1 MNFSWMLGL
10 IILSQQVIMP
20 GSLVI
25 TNNSDPIS
33 VANRTTFSMHLPILP
48 ILDTKKFKKF
58 MDDIDQHITK
68 NPKNAIIDKNGNII
82 PEQLGYRLN
91 RQVFTE
97 NIFSYYLNNGSST
110 LEVPLLAI
118 YPRVDSE
125 LLGNIRDEKIGE
137 YVTYFNSNN
146 KERNN
151 NIYLAAKA
159 INNYVLFPG
168 EIFSF
173 NKVVGERTAGKGYMP
188 ATVIVNGEFSED
200 FGGGICQVSST
211 LFNAVDN
218 AGLKVVQ
225 RNSHSREVSYVP
237 TKRDATVSWNGPDLI
252 FKNDYNQPILI
263 LAKSLENK
271 LIIEIYS
278 SDVITYTPKE
288 VPYLPY
294 EKHPPK

>member
-1 MNFSWMLGL
+1 MNFSWMLGI

-25 TNNSDPIS
+25 TKNSDPIS
-33 VANRTTFSMHLPILP
+33 VANRTTFSMHWPILP
-48 ILDTKKFKKF
+48 ILDTKKFEKF
-58 MDDIDQHITK
+58 MDDIDQQVTK
-68 NPKNAIIDKNGNII
+68 NPKNAIIDKKGNII
-82 PEQLGYRLN
+82 QEQLGYRLN
-91 RQVFTE
+91 RQVFIE
-97 NIFSYYLNNGSST
+97 NIFSYYFNNGSST
-110 LEVPLLAI
+110 LEVPLLTI

-125 LLGNIRDEKIGE
+125 LLGNIRGEKIGE
-137 YVTYFNSNN
+137 YVTFFNSKN

-173 NKVVGERTAGKGYMP
+173 NKVVGERKAGKGYMP

-237 TKRDATVSWNGPDLI
+237 PKRDATVSWNGPDFI

-263 LAKSLENK
+263 LAKSIENK

-278 SDVITYTPKE
+278 SDVITYTPKK

-294 EKHPPK
+294 EKHPHK

>member
-1 MNFSWMLGL
+1 MNFSWMLGI

-48 ILDTKKFKKF
+48 IMDTKKFNKF
-58 MDDIDQHITK
+58 MDDIDQHVSK
-68 NPKNAIIDKNGNII
+68 NPKNSFIDKNGNII

-91 RQVFTE
+91 RHVFTE
-97 NIFSYYLNNGSST
+97 NIFSYYFNNGSST

-125 LLGNIRDEKIGE
+125 LLGNIRGEKIGE
-137 YVTYFNSNN
+137 YVTFFNNNN

-188 ATVIVNGEFSED
+188 ATV
-200 FGGGICQVSST
+200 
-211 LFNAVDN
+211 
-218 AGLKVVQ
+218 
-225 RNSHSREVSYVP
+225 
-237 TKRDATVSWNGPDLI
+237 
-252 FKNDYNQPILI
+252 
-263 LAKSLENK
+263 
-271 LIIEIYS
+271 
-278 SDVITYTPKE
+278 
-288 VPYLPY
+288 
-294 EKHPPK
+294 

>member
-1 MNFSWMLGL
+1 MLGL

-58 MDDIDQHITK
+58 MDDIDQHVTK

-82 PEQLGYRLN
+82 PEQIGYRLN

-97 NIFSYYLNNGSST
+97 NIFSYYFNNGSST

-118 YPRVDSE
+118 YPSVDSE
-125 LLGNIRDEKIGE
+125 LLGNIRGEKIGE
-137 YVTYFNSNN
+137 YVTFFNSNN

-159 INNYVLFPG
+159 INNYVLFPD

-237 TKRDATVSWNGPDLI
+237 PKRDATVSWNGPDLI

-263 LAKSLENK
+263 LAKSIENK

-278 SDVITYTPKE
+278 SDVITYTPKK

>member
-1 MNFSWMLGL
+1 MLGL

-33 VANRTTFSMHLPILP
+33 VANRTTFSMYLPILP

-58 MDDIDQHITK
+58 MDDIDQHVTK

-82 PEQLGYRLN
+82 PEQIGYRLN

-97 NIFSYYLNNGSST
+97 NIFSYYFNNGSST
-110 LEVPLLAI
+110 LEVPLIAI

-125 LLGNIRDEKIGE
+125 LLGNIRGEKIGK
-137 YVTYFNSNN
+137 YVTFFNSNK

-225 RNSHSREVSYVP
+225 RNSHSREVPYVP
-237 TKRDATVSWNGPDLI
+237 PKRDATVSWNGPDLI

-263 LAKSLENK
+263 LAKSIENK

-278 SDVITYTPKE
+278 SDVITYTPKK

>member
-1 MNFSWMLGL
+1 MLGI

-48 ILDTKKFKKF
+48 ILDTKKFNKF
-58 MDDIDQHITK
+58 MDDIDQHVTK
-68 NPKNAIIDKNGNII
+68 NPKNSIIDKNGNII

-97 NIFSYYLNNGSST
+97 NIFSYYFNNGSST

-125 LLGNIRDEKIGE
+125 LLGNIRGEKIGE
-137 YVTYFNSNN
+137 YVTFFNTNN

-237 TKRDATVSWNGPDLI
+237 PKRDATVSWNGPDLI

-263 LAKSLENK
+263 LAKSIENK
-271 LIIEIYS
+271 LIIKIYS
-278 SDVITYTPKE
+278 SDVITYTPKK

>member
-1 MNFSWMLGL
+1 MNFSWMLGI

-48 ILDTKKFKKF
+48 ILDTKKFNKF
-58 MDDIDQHITK
+58 MDDIDQHVTK

-97 NIFSYYLNNGSST
+97 NIFSYYFNNGSST

-125 LLGNIRDEKIGE
+125 LLGNIRGEKIGE
-137 YVTYFNSNN
+137 YVTFFNSNN

-173 NKVVGERTAGKGYMP
+173 NKVVGERTAGKGYLP

-237 TKRDATVSWNGPDLI
+237 PKRDATVSWNGPDLI
-252 FKNDYNQPILI
+252 FKNDYNQPILM
-263 LAKSLENK
+263 LAKSIENK

-278 SDVITYTPKE
+278 SDVITYTPKK

>member
-1 MNFSWMLGL
+1 MLGI

-58 MDDIDQHITK
+58 MDDIDHHVTK

-97 NIFSYYLNNGSST
+97 NIFSYYFNNGSSK

-125 LLGNIRDEKIGE
+125 LLGNIRGEKIGE
-137 YVTYFNSNN
+137 YVTFFNF
-146 KERNN
+146 
-151 NIYLAAKA
+151 L
-159 INNYVLFPG
+159 
-168 EIFSF
+168 
-173 NKVVGERTAGKGYMP
+173 
-188 ATVIVNGEFSED
+188 
-200 FGGGICQVSST
+200 
-211 LFNAVDN
+211 
-218 AGLKVVQ
+218 
-225 RNSHSREVSYVP
+225 
-237 TKRDATVSWNGPDLI
+237 
-252 FKNDYNQPILI
+252 
-263 LAKSLENK
+263 
-271 LIIEIYS
+271 
-278 SDVITYTPKE
+278 
-288 VPYLPY
+288 
-294 EKHPPK
+294 